1 MPMSKWEEYGL
12 VDMIRVELRNVLR
25 QAREGDHKFDP
36 PFITAYQL
44 AIALVEQDQDL
55 CEKLGMPLGGKD
67 SGEGETLA
75 RYLANQLSRRIQE
88 GEIEDIEGAF
98 LSVKS
103 IKHLAFTQDV
113 VATATEPFSL
123 FRLKIE

>member
-1 MPMSKWEEYGL
+1 MFFGKQEKVIISL
-12 VDMIRVELRNVLR
+12 IHLSL
-25 QAREGDHKFDP
+25 
-36 PFITAYQL
+36 QL
-44 AIALVEQDQDL
+44 PVGYCFVEQDQDL